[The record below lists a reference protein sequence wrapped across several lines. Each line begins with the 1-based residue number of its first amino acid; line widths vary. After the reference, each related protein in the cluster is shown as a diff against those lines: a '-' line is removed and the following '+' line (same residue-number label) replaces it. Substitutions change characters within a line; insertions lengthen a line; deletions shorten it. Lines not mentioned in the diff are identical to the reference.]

1 MKFPLI
7 NTRSIVIIGYC
18 LLVALAIIGIITIYM
33 EVIRSHQQNQDN
45 SSMKKELINL
55 SNTLTTMY
63 QAEGTASL
71 LAVADNNK
79 DLKLEYDSLTSR
91 MFEQIDSL
99 RVISTDSVISCSID
113 SLSTLLL
120 QKRKYALDMF
130 QLMEQIEKN
139 IVKEF
144 SRRTVVTQADADKLK
159 TLLADVTQTKNDT
172 VQVIAEKKGF
182 FQRVRDVVKSNADT
196 LTHISKSSLSETKEL
211 MIPLLSDTIID
222 FIQQI
227 DKHAQTKNA
236 KIIQQLISR
245 QHELHTIKELTGL
258 QINNIMEA
266 IKEREY
272 QENVDLL
279 KEKNES
285 LKRSSSVVAIV
296 GLSALIVAIFFM
308 SWTVQSLNKA
318 QRLQKNIQ
326 EAKKHAEKLLT
337 SREQLIYT
345 ITHDIKAPLS
355 SILGFLDLLLEDGT
369 CSQEQQYYL
378 NNMHSSA
385 SHILD
390 LVRDLLDFHSI
401 EKTQTQLMTVVF
413 SPASLIYNIYE
424 SFLPLAQKKELT
436 FELHSTLV
444 ESETFLSDPYY
455 IRQIV
460 NNLLSNAIKFT
471 PENGRIILSASLNEQ
486 NRWKISVQD
495 NGPGIDIADQAR
507 IFDEFVRLDK
517 SGKKEE
523 GTGMGLT
530 ISKQLAILLGGTIE
544 IESQKNRGSIFTLTV
559 PLTSP
564 VEKTV
569 SQPDES
575 ADAPVKI
582 LFVDDDRVQLN
593 LLSELMKR
601 EGLPCICCPNV
612 YKALNHL
619 QEKPVDII
627 FTDIY
632 TPEMDGFEFVKCIR
646 ELDFPQAAT
655 IPVIAFSAGYQ
666 KSESEL
672 KEAGFSGFLLKPFTV
687 NQLLDII
694 EQHTSFRRKTD
705 ETYSD
710 NNGGF
715 GWQQI
720 MDFAK
725 DDPEAAM
732 KIIDSFIEETQ
743 KNREQLTAAFQKDD
757 NEAIKQTSHKMLS
770 LMRMISAQKVVSIL
784 TDFEKGGTSKEKKTA
799 VIRLIEKAISE
810 AKAKRREVEKLAGLR
825 IKN

>member
-1 MKFPLI
+1 MKFSMI
-7 NTRSIVIIGYC
+7 NTRFIVIVGYC
-18 LLVALAIIGIITIYM
+18 LLVALAIIGIITIYL

-71 LAVADNNK
+71 LAVADNNEN
-79 DLKLEYDSLTSR
+79 LRQEYDSLTNR
-91 MFEQIDSL
+91 MFEQINSL
-99 RVISTDSVISCSID
+99 RMISTDSVINYSID
-113 SLSTLLL
+113 SLSALLL
-120 QKRKYALDMF
+120 QKRKYALEMF

-144 SRRTVVTQADADKLK
+144 SRRTVITQSDADKLK
-159 TLLADVTQTKNDT
+159 TLLIDVTQIKDDT
-172 VQVIAEKKGF
+172 IQVIGEKKGF
-182 FQRVRDVVKSNADT
+182 FQRIRDVVKSNVDT
-196 LTHISKSSLSETKEL
+196 LTHISKSSLLETKEL
-211 MIPLLSDTIID
+211 TIPLLSDTIID
-222 FIQQI
+222 FIHQI
-227 DKHAQTKNA
+227 DRQAQTKNA
-236 KIIQQLISR
+236 KIVRQLISR
-245 QHELHTIKELTGL
+245 QHELYIIKELTGL

-272 QENVDLL
+272 QENVNLL
-279 KEKNES
+279 KEKNDS

-318 QRLQKNIQ
+318 QRLQKSIQ

-355 SILGFLDLLLEDGT
+355 SILGFLDLLLEDDT
-369 CSQEQQYYL
+369 CSQKQQYYL

-401 EKTQTQLMTVVF
+401 EKKQPQLMTVVF

-436 FELHSTLV
+436 FELSSTLV
-444 ESETFLSDPYY
+444 ETETFFSDPYY
-455 IRQIV
+455 IRQII

-471 PENGRIILSASLNEQ
+471 PEQGRIFLNASLNEQ

-507 IFDEFVRLDK
+507 IFDEFVRLNK
-517 SGKKEE
+517 SEKKEE

-530 ISKQLAILLGGTIE
+530 ISRQLAILLGGTIE
-544 IESQKNRGSIFTLTV
+544 IESQKGRGSIFTLTV
-559 PLTSP
+559 PLTP
-564 VEKTV
+564 VAEKTV
-569 SQPDES
+569 SQPNETSDVS
-575 ADAPVKI
+575 GGI

-593 LLSELMKR
+593 LLSELMRR
-601 EGLPCICCPNV
+601 EGLTCICCPNA
-612 YKALNHL
+612 YEALNHL

-627 FTDIY
+627 FTDIH
-632 TPEMDGFEFVKCIR
+632 TPEMDGFEFVKRVR

-666 KSESEL
+666 ESESEL
-672 KEAGFSGFLLKPFTV
+672 KAAGFSGYLLKPFTL

-694 EQHTSFRRKTD
+694 EQHTSFRRKAD
-705 ETYSD
+705 EIYSE
-710 NNGGF
+710 NNGDF

-720 MDFAK
+720 MDFAT

-732 KIIDSFIEETQ
+732 KIIDSFIEETH
-743 KNREQLTAAFQKDD
+743 KDKEHLKIAFQKNDS
-757 NEAIKQTSHKMLS
+757 EAIKQISHKMLS
-770 LMRMISAQKVVSIL
+770 LMRMISAREMVSIL
-784 TDFEKGGTSKEKKTA
+784 TDLEKGETSKEKKTT
-799 VIRLIEKAISE
+799 VIRLIEKTIKE
-810 AKAKRREVEKLAGLR
+810 AKVKRQEVEEMMR